1 MNRLTLKRLALAD
14 LKSIARYTEDRW
26 GRRQRNYS
34 VKKSDDA
41 FSMIAETSSLGVTW
55 GSILQG
61 YRKFTAQSH
70 IIFYKIK
77 TGGKIEVIRILHKS
91 MDAISMFVG

>member
-34 VKKSDDA
+34 VKKLDDA
-41 FSMIAETSSLGVTW
+41 FSMIAQTPSLGVTCDF
-55 GSILQG
+55 ILQG
-61 YRKFTAQSH
+61 TGNSQVKTILSFT
-70 IIFYKIK
+70 
-77 TGGKIEVIRILHKS
+77 KS
-91 MDAISMFVG
+91 KQMEKLK

>member
-26 GRRQRNYS
+26 GRRQRNYY
-34 VKKSDDA
+34 VKKLDDA
-41 FSMIAETSSLGVTW
+41 FSMIAETPTLGVTCDF
-55 GSILQG
+55 ILQG

-77 TGGKIEVIRILHKS
+77 TGGKIEVMRILHKS